1 MIPRERI
8 LTALKIGIP
17 DRVPWMEGII
27 EDGIASRL
35 IGEKV
40 SLKWSIAP
48 NGLPTISGGEQAEI
62 QKKICQILGK
72 DNINYN
78 AFAPIYAE
86 KMTDK
91 NGKEIVG
98 NGLIKTWNDLDIMDF
113 PDPKDKNFYEP
124 AKDFIAYKG
133 DYCAVACI
141 RLGIGATIMSMGID
155 GFSLALVDSP
165 GLVEEVLSRYANWTK
180 EVIPILEDIGFD
192 IFWAF
197 DDVAF
202 GTGPMFSPE
211 LYRSLVLP
219 ILKDVANTISIPWIS
234 HSDGNMNPILDDW
247 LSLGQNG
254 IHPIQPDCMDIF
266 DLKKRYGNRVCLV
279 GNVDMNLLI
288 NGTPEEVRSQV
299 ERLIKEVGYNGGY
312 IISSSNS
319 LTDEMK
325 VENVRTMIETIQ
337 DAGWY
342 GR

>member
-1 MIPRERI
+1 MTPRERV
-8 LTALKIGIP
+8 LTALKLGIP
-17 DRVPWMEGII
+17 DRVPWMEGIV
-27 EDGIASRL
+27 EDEIASKL
-35 IGEKV
+35 IGEEI

-48 NGLPTISGGEQAEI
+48 DGSPTMSGGEQAEI
-62 QKKICQILGK
+62 QKRVCRVFGK

-86 KMTDK
+86 KMLDK
-91 NGKEIVG
+91 RGKEIVG
-98 NGLIKTWNDLDIMDF
+98 NGLIKSWDDLKIMKF
-113 PDPKDKNFYEP
+113 PNPRDKNFYES
-124 AKDFIAYKG
+124 AKDFIGHKG

-155 GFSLALVDSP
+155 GFSLALIDFP
-165 GLVEEVLSRYANWTK
+165 GLVEEVLYRYANWTK

-234 HSDGNMNPILDDW
+234 HSDGNMNPILEDW
-247 LSLGQNG
+247 LSLGQDG

-266 DLKKRYGNRVCLV
+266 ELKKQYGDRVCLV

-288 NGTPEEVRSQV
+288 NGDKEEVKFQV
-299 ERLIKEVGYNGGY
+299 ERLIKEVGSNGGY

-325 VENVRTMIETIQ
+325 VENVRTMIEVIQ
-337 DAGWY
+337 DIGWY
-342 GR
+342 RR